1 MRIALS
7 VVSLTYRQL
16 TEMCVCIRETIR
28 RVLNLPPTTIM
39 EYKSNNGT
47 AATRVLLCAVANF
60 ACAFA
65 DSMQDKSSFRVNP
78 SDRTPLS

>member
-7 VVSLTYRQL
+7 VVSFCYRKL

-47 AATRVLLCAVANF
+47 AATRGTTV
-60 ACAFA
+60 
-65 DSMQDKSSFRVNP
+65 RY
-78 SDRTPLS
+78 R